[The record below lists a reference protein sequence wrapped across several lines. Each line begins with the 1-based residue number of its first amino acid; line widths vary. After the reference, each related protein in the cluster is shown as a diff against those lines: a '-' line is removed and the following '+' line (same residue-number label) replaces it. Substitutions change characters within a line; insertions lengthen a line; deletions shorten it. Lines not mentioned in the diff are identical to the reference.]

1 MFTFA
6 PAAALGSVFSYLGIQ
21 KAISAFFLGISTNPY
36 IILMLVFLILTIA
49 GMFVQTTPCV
59 IILSPILLA
68 VVQSVGID
76 PIHFGVI
83 MTLALCIAFVTPP
96 VASNMFVAM
105 TMTGLSMNKIVKV
118 SLPLILALF
127 IALFIC
133 GFVPQT
139 VWDSCSCLGCSE

>member
-1 MFTFA
+1 
-6 PAAALGSVFSYLGIQ
+6 
-21 KAISAFFLGISTNPY
+21 
-36 IILMLVFLILTIA
+36 MLVFLILTIA

-105 TMTGLSMNKIVKV
+105 
-118 SLPLILALF
+118 
-127 IALFIC
+127 
-133 GFVPQT
+133 
-139 VWDSCSCLGCSE
+139 DR